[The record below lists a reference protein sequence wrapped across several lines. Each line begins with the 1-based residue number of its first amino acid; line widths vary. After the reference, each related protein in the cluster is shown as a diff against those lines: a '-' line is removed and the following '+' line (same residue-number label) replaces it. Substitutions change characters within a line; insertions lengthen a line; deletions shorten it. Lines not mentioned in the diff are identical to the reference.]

1 MAKESIL
8 DELRIYLEGV
18 ENYWLAI
25 TIAILFFTVI
35 AVITLTGVYFYTRH
49 H

>member
-1 MAKESIL
+1 MAKETIL

-25 TIAILFFTVI
+25 SIVILFFTVI
-35 AVITLTGVYFYTRH
+35 GSLTLVGVYFYTRH

>member
-18 ENYWLAI
+18 ENYWLAL
-25 TIAILFFTVI
+25 AIMIIFFAIMSGLTLF
-35 AVITLTGVYFYTRH
+35 GVYLYTRH
-49 H
+49 